1 MKNNI
6 GPISLTSYI
15 SFTLIFFIAKSQ
27 MGFSPSDTS
36 WIWYFL
42 IITGIMQFINNLYIT
57 QYPEVCG
64 SYNITSALSA
74 TLVPWIFIFGLSCV
88 CLVFIPGWLRVFS
101 NTFGHMVANWAGLN
115 KIINDIFTVPSGAT
129 QENEKIKEAVT
140 LLYTNRSKFINE
152 IELDY
157 IADEKSDEY
166 NKGQNWPSLDKILTF
181 MQINK
186 PTITTDSEGKDVNLY
201 KELYKLLVLKED
213 MGYFAWLTLI
223 GSISVLISTNSL
235 LMTTCDSVDFNL

>member
-15 SFTLIFFIAKSQ
+15 SFTLLFFIAKSQ

-64 SYNITSALSA
+64 SYNMISALSA
-74 TLVPWIFIFGLSCV
+74 TLVPWIFIFALSCI

-115 KIINDIFTVPSGAT
+115 KIVNDIFTGPSNGSVD
-129 QENEKIKEAVT
+129 EKIKEAVT

-166 NKGQNWPSLDKILTF
+166 NGGKNWPSLNKILDF
-181 MQINK
+181 MKISK
-186 PTITTDSEGKDVNLY
+186 PDITTDSEGKDINLY
-201 KELYKLLVLKED
+201 KDLYKTLLLKED
-213 MGYFAWLTLI
+213 VGYFIWLTLI

-235 LMTTCDSVDFNL
+235 LMTTCNSVDFNL

>member
-15 SFTLIFFIAKSQ
+15 SFTLIFFILKSQ
-27 MGFSPSDTS
+27 MGFSGRDTS

-74 TLVPWIFIFGLSCV
+74 TLIPWIFIFGLSCV

-101 NTFGHMVANWAGLN
+101 NTIGHMVANWPFPNGLN
-115 KIINDIFTVPSGAT
+115 KIVNDIFTGKTSSSID
-129 QENEKIKEAVT
+129 NEQIRETVN

-157 IADEKSDEY
+157 EIDTS
-166 NKGQNWPSLDKILTF
+166 GTNWPSLNKILDF
-181 MQINK
+181 MK
-186 PTITTDSEGKDVNLY
+186 ITHPSV
-201 KELYKLLVLKED
+201 ELYQKLYNVLLLKENV
-213 MGYFAWLTLI
+213 GYFIWLILI
-223 GSISVLISTNSL
+223 GSISVLISTNSV
-235 LMTTCDSVDFNL
+235 LMTTCDSVDFNF

>member
-15 SFTLIFFIAKSQ
+15 SFTLLFFIAKSR

-57 QYPEVCG
+57 HYAEVCG
-64 SYNITSALSA
+64 NYNITSALSA
-74 TLVPWIFIFGLSCV
+74 TLVPWIFIFTLSCI

-115 KIINDIFTVPSGAT
+115 QTINQIFTVPSNT
-129 QENEKIKEAVT
+129 TPQNEQIKEAVT

-157 IADEKSDEY
+157 ITDENSTEYQDGKNWKSL
-166 NKGQNWPSLDKILTF
+166 NAILTF
-181 MQINK
+181 MQIPK
-186 PTITTDSEGKDVNLY
+186 PEITTDSEGKNVNLY
-201 KELYKLLVLKED
+201 KNLYKNLLLKED
-213 MGYFAWLTLI
+213 VGYFIWLILI

-235 LMTTCDSVDFNL
+235 LMTTCDSVDFNF